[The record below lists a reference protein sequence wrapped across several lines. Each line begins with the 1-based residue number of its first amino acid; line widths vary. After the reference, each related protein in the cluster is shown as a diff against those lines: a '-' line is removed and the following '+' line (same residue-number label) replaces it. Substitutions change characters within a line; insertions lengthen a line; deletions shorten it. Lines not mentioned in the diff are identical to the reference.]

1 MLENLSDTQI
11 WIHGSYFCTQ
21 GRCAMTFPS
30 HVEPPHPSSVGCR
43 RMDKG
48 VSSPPSVQVNS
59 FENPSRP
66 LLQRGSACPSATRAG
81 IEVDPRRVFWMSRRS
96 KHVKRGLMEE
106 TSPQLES
113 GDMIARVLDFRGSNI
128 LQVELPDGHI
138 SLARMPNKFQKIA
151 WVRKGGF
158 LIIQQ
163 GQVDGKEKVDCEVKA
178 VLYPVQVKTMRRQSL
193 W

>member
-1 MLENLSDTQI
+1 M
-11 WIHGSYFCTQ
+11 
-21 GRCAMTFPS
+21 
-30 HVEPPHPSSVGCR
+30 
-43 RMDKG
+43 
-48 VSSPPSVQVNS
+48 
-59 FENPSRP
+59 
-66 LLQRGSACPSATRAG
+66 
-81 IEVDPRRVFWMSRRS
+81 
-96 KHVKRGLMEE
+96 KRGLMEE

-151 WVRKGGF
+151 WVRTGGF